1 MQLDNKIPQLSRVA
15 GGDRAKQSA
24 LPGALFAFCL
34 AAWLCAC
41 GGELL
46 AQAAAPGAA
55 EPAAPASETPER
67 AARDETQAERRRGLV
82 QAELARDGESRF
94 RYARE
99 LFADGRY
106 ARARDLLED
115 FLLLFPEH
123 PRRIEALRIAAEI
136 DARNGDV
143 EAAVA
148 RFTRAYREAPDGEIG
163 ARAYLQAGRL
173 LAASGEPER
182 ARPIF
187 EEVKRRVPSSATAR
201 LADQELLALELP
213 RPRAVGP
220 SDERPLLQ
228 DGGDATADLTRNAD
242 INTNADSAQ
251 DAPLPATSDRGVVA
265 DRRPAAEAGSSPTAS
280 GAPTAGATAS
290 RPQSGRPAARDS
302 RGEAAQSGQAPGA
315 GRDARGDALDRMGEG
330 VEEPPAR

>member
-1 MQLDNKIPQLSRVA
+1 MQSDNNTLERSIVA
-15 GGDRAKQSA
+15 IRGRAGQSA
-24 LPGALFAFCL
+24 LSSALFAFCL
-34 AAWLCAC
+34 AGLLGA
-41 GGELL
+41 GELF
-46 AQAAAPGAA
+46 AQSAAPGAA
-55 EPAAPASETPER
+55 EPTAPVTESRDRASG
-67 AARDETQAERRRGLV
+67 DQTQAERRRDIV

-99 LFADGRY
+99 LYADGRY

-123 PRRIEALRIAAEI
+123 PRRIEALRITAEI
-136 DARNGDV
+136 DARNGDI
-143 EAAVA
+143 EAAVV
-148 RFTRAYREAPDGEIG
+148 RFTRAYREARDGESG

-213 RPRAVGP
+213 RAAAQA
-220 SDERPLLQ
+220 SDERPLLN
-228 DGGDATADLTRNAD
+228 DAG
-242 INTNADSAQ
+242 DSAESA
-251 DAPLPATSDRGVVA
+251 DAAEK
-265 DRRPAAEAGSSPTAS
+265 PAAESV
-280 GAPTAGATAS
+280 
-290 RPQSGRPAARDS
+290 
-302 RGEAAQSGQAPGA
+302 GEAANGPPTTGATRPQPQTGRRAAPDSRDARGTRGAREEPAQSGPILET

-330 VEEPPAR
+330 VEAPATR

>member
-1 MQLDNKIPQLSRVA
+1 MQSDNKTLQKSRVA
-15 GGDRAKQSA
+15 NGDRAKQSA
-24 LPGALFAFCL
+24 LASALFAFCL
-34 AAWLCAC
+34 AAWPGA
-41 GGELL
+41 GGALF

-55 EPAAPASETPER
+55 EQPAPANETRDPAAG
-67 AARDETQAERRRGLV
+67 DQTQAERRRGLV

-106 ARARDLLED
+106 ARARALLED

-143 EAAVA
+143 EAAVL
-148 RFTRAYREAPDGEIG
+148 RYTRAYREAPDGETG

-182 ARPIF
+182 ARRIF

-201 LADQELLALELP
+201 LADQELLALDLP
-213 RPRAVGP
+213 RASAAQVG
-220 SDERPLLQ
+220 DERPLLNDAGASAQ
-228 DGGDATADLTRNAD
+228 SAQSAESGDAGE
-242 INTNADSAQ
+242 Q
-251 DAPLPATSDRGVVA
+251 
-265 DRRPAAEAGSSPTAS
+265 PAAESVQDSAPGP
-280 GAPTAGATAS
+280 GARNSRGARGEET
-290 RPQSGRPAARDS
+290 PSGRTP
-302 RGEAAQSGQAPGA
+302 ET
-315 GRDARGDALDRMGEG
+315 GRDARGDARDRMGEG
-330 VEEPPAR
+330 VEAPATR